1 MKQEEIDFSEQI
13 KELQDESSNTQ
24 VDPAAE
30 ELFVQKVNEA
40 AEKFGI
46 DIKSFYDNDP
56 KPIIEELKQ
65 ILISWDEKAYPDDE
79 TRWKEYY
86 EDILTL
92 VHKRTYN
99 SKFDG

>member
-40 AEKFGI
+40 AE
-46 DIKSFYDNDP
+46 
-56 KPIIEELKQ
+56 
-65 ILISWDEKAYPDDE
+65 
-79 TRWKEYY
+79 
-86 EDILTL
+86 
-92 VHKRTYN
+92 
-99 SKFDG
+99 